1 MTGSGRG
8 EGEGAGAGKVEEEGL
23 SKAKAVTEEQ
33 EMTAKTVNEV
43 DDILALLSL
52 HPGSN
57 ASLQYSGTLVEAGNG
72 AKFSR
77 EVH

>member
-1 MTGSGRG
+1 
-8 EGEGAGAGKVEEEGL
+8 
-23 SKAKAVTEEQ
+23 VTEE
-33 EMTAKTVNEV
+33 EKMTAKAVNEV

-52 HPGSN
+52 LPGSN
-57 ASLQYSGTLVEAGNG
+57 ASLQYNATLVEAGNG